1 MSDTTHTDSD
11 LTKKTKKT
19 CEKISENLYI
29 LGNEPSLACYRIQE
43 HCHKSVPQLVDKMV
57 AMIGDM
63 KRIQSRLKGNFYDL
77 EYSISALKSMSGTE
91 QYFQNVQELLK
102 NSVFLKQQIDYE
114 ESVRQR
120 VLATA
125 GAASSANHPINA
137 SNRRAFQR
145 FSGSFDLP
153 TSLIPASIASVTS
166 SASADLKDLRN
177 VINQFTST
185 PTVVKRNRTASLSST
200 QPLKRHSEIPQTSG
214 EYRQTDPDPTH
225 SQDNQ

>member
-1 MSDTTHTDSD
+1 LHGGNFPIRRGG
-11 LTKKTKKT
+11 KA
-19 CEKISENLYI
+19 CEKITENLYI

-43 HCHKSVPQLVDKMV
+43 HCHKSVPQLVDKM
-57 AMIGDM
+57 GDM

-200 QPLKRHSEIPQTSG
+200 QPLKRHSEIPQTSD
-214 EYRQTDPDPTH
+214 ESSQQTDPNPTH
-225 SQDNQ
+225 SRDNQ